1 MKSWCS
7 TLLQCLH
14 APRSGLA
21 VVVPVP
27 AGGRSRLALVAIA
40 AVVAEPAASLRHII
54 IFYMQQKARRF
65 GGQIFVFRKRQ
76 ALRVVLG
83 IQKRPKP

>member
-1 MKSWCS
+1 LKSWCS

-27 AGGRSRLALVAIA
+27 AGGRSRLAPVAIA
-40 AVVAEPAASLRHII
+40 AVVAGPAASLRHII
-54 IFYMQQKARRF
+54 IFLHEIMK
-65 GGQIFVFRKRQ
+65 IMLVSM
-76 ALRVVLG
+76 
-83 IQKRPKP
+83 IESS